1 MSSIAVPPLHRAVRF
16 YEAPIGKKAIMA
28 VTGVILL
35 GYVVGHLLG
44 NLQIYS
50 PDHEQVN
57 RYAAFLH
64 DPSRSSLLWGVRAM
78 LLLAVGLHIIASVQL
93 WKGKRAARPV
103 AYVKKDDV
111 PAAYA
116 ARTMMWSGPILAAFV
131 AFHILHLTA
140 GSVLPLQE
148 LGPNEPNVRANV
160 IGGFQH
166 PALAIFYIVAML
178 MLCLHLYH
186 GAWSMF
192 QSMGVSHP
200 RYTPALKRLAAIFAI
215 LIAAGN
221 ISIPIAVMTG
231 LLAN

>member
-93 WKGKRAARPV
+93 WKGKRTARPV
-103 AYVKKDDV
+103 AYVRKDDV